1 MHGGTTSL
9 VDGDAAHMLVGG
21 RVSLAAT
28 SDDPIWAISEYTAGV
43 GEHGLS
49 APRVRSLFTSLSRSI
64 HIELGCC

>member
-28 SDDPIWAISEYTAGV
+28 SDDPIWAISDYTAGV
-43 GEHGLS
+43 GEHEVI
-49 APRVRSLFTSLSRSI
+49 APRVRSSFTSLSRSFD
-64 HIELGCC
+64 IEL